1 MLNSRKAIR
10 GGMFLVMLLAVLD
23 LSMRAYFSYGNVEDR
38 LNDYFLGQN
47 ISFDSF
53 GVDWNLLQPVV
64 RISRATIG
72 GSHFEKVT
80 LRINTIESILKQRV
94 AVSGLIVG
102 SAKVSL
108 EETEEGWRLLGVSRS
123 GAEFNVT
130 DLFWSIRTVDVTG
143 ALNFLGDDV
152 DALIPVRVIRS
163 RGAGLDQR
171 RITLWPDRNCD
182 HCNIVVAVDSIVQPI
197 FDFWTESSI
206 TATLKSTGFL
216 LRENN
221 SKLLGIRD
229 SSVELNGVWRS
240 EGSSSVSQLNFAI
253 VSVDPSSP
261 SVFRGRLN
269 LEGEDGYLVGNIK
282 EIEYTSAFGDYLF
295 PPVDVALDVDQ
306 SVRLGVQDLDLTEW
320 TGLITDTLS
329 HDHQVRQWLEGLGP
343 SGVLADLRVDIDESG
358 ITFLGDI
365 LNLGINN
372 YKGVPKTRIRRGSL
386 SGHNRIV
393 SLDILE
399 GPVEVDFS
407 GLFESD
413 WNYESATGAIFFA
426 LLDDGYFGVH
436 SRDLVVL
443 NREMLLSGDFA
454 LTNPRERAE
463 RRLSISL
470 DVSKFDL
477 NRVADYIPKNIPSN
491 IQAWVTNSIL
501 SGLVTS
507 GSFMFHGYSKSL
519 VADHPPNF
527 YIDALVEDLVVDYHP
542 EWPLA
547 YGIKG
552 RINIDRKK
560 VAAKLE
566 GVSTRG
572 MHFSSA
578 SVLTNNKEKHVNLY
592 FEGQTRLEQLVDFLE
607 DIPSAYQ
614 EDLISLDWESQGLLN
629 LNGSLGFSLSGET
642 LLSDEISVELEVID
656 ATIYSANYGIKLQQL
671 FGKLDYKSKLGFFS
685 EGLQGELFGYPM
697 NLKIGSVSEQFQ
709 EAIVLTMD
717 GRLGSE
723 NIYELINATQGK
735 VLKGSSN
742 FQTKLFIPRNAPV
755 SLEVTSDLF
764 GMDVLLPRP
773 IGKTKEERNEVELNF
788 DFLSEYTVIGLDIDG
803 KTGGWFHIGE
813 GRLQRGSLG
822 IQKEPLV
829 ISDSDEQVTVTG
841 RLSEFNLSGQ
851 GSFRELPDFE
861 LRDLVVDSMYI
872 EPFVINNAIIDGK
885 NDRARMQFSVE
896 SDELEGV
903 VEKRESGVWKVHLNR
918 AVLEGANANWNNRS
932 GHKEVSEIEFELP
945 FDFAIDS
952 LTWVDENGNF
962 EDYGE
967 YRFKIRPDEIGI
979 RIEEFSALIK
989 GINVVAE
996 DVIFWDRLSNIT
1008 SFKGGVSGQN
1018 LAQVLPL
1025 WGYEVNIDSTSFS
1038 SSGEIEWAGSPLD
1051 FQFKNIQG
1059 EVTTSITNG
1068 RFLDVDQGGGAVKLI
1083 GLFNYSAIFERM
1095 QLNFSDLLGKGMSFN
1110 RVYART
1116 MLNRGLLKFVDPMI
1130 VEGNSSLIRLTGN
1143 VNLNNGILDNE
1154 MIVTLPLD
1162 KSLPWYA
1169 AYVALA
1175 NPAAG
1180 VGVLLARRIFDDQI
1194 ESLSSGRYS
1203 IRGTLSDPVVEF
1215 ETVFTAEAETS
1226 NVAN

>member
-1 MLNSRKAIR
+1 MPNSRKAIK
-10 GGMFLVMLLAVLD
+10 GGMFVALLLAVLD
-23 LSMRAYFSYGNVEDR
+23 LSMRAYFSFGNVEDR
-38 LNDYFLGQN
+38 INDYFLGQN

-53 GVDWNLLQPVV
+53 KVDWNLLQPIV

-72 GSHFEKVT
+72 DSHFEKVT
-80 LRINTIESILKQRV
+80 LRINSIESILKQRI
-94 AVSGLIVG
+94 ALSGLIVG
-102 SAKVSL
+102 SAKVLL
-108 EETEEGWRLLGVSRS
+108 EETEEGWRLLGASRA
-123 GAEFNVT
+123 GAELNIT
-130 DLFWSIRTVDVTG
+130 DLFWSISTVDVTG
-143 ALNFLGDDV
+143 ALNFLGDGV

-163 RGAGLDQR
+163 RGSELDQR

-182 HCNIVVAVDSIVQPI
+182 HCNIVLAVDSIVQPI

-229 SSVELNGVWRS
+229 SSVELKGEWKS
-240 EGSSSVSQLNFAI
+240 EGSRSASQLSFAI
-253 VSVDPSSP
+253 MSVDPSSP
-261 SVFRGRLN
+261 SVFRGQLN
-269 LEGEDGYLVGNIK
+269 LEGENGYLVGSIN
-282 EIEYTSAFGDYLF
+282 EIEYTSPLGDYLF
-295 PPVDVALDVDQ
+295 PSVDVALDVDR
-306 SVRLGVQDLDLTEW
+306 SVRLGVQDIDLIEW
-320 TGLITDTLS
+320 TGLITETLS
-329 HDHQVRQWLEGLGP
+329 NDHQIRQWLEGLSP
-343 SGVLADLRVDIDESG
+343 SGVIEDLRVDIDESG

-407 GLFESD
+407 DIFESN
-413 WNYESATGAIFFA
+413 WNYESATGALFFA

-436 SRDLVVL
+436 GRDLNVL
-443 NREMLLSGDFA
+443 NGEMVLSGDFA

-463 RRLSISL
+463 RRLSIGL

-477 NRVADYIPKNIPSN
+477 NRVANYVPKNIPSN
-491 IQAWVTNSIL
+491 IQDWITSSIL

-507 GSFMFHGYSKSL
+507 GTFMFHGYSKSL
-519 VADHPPNF
+519 VANRPASF
-527 YIDALVEDLVVDYHP
+527 YLDMLVEDVVLDYHP

-547 YGIKG
+547 YGIEG
-552 RINIDRKK
+552 RINIDRQQA
-560 VAAKLE
+560 AAKLE
-566 GVSTRG
+566 AVSARG
-572 MHFSSA
+572 MNFSSA
-578 SVLTNNKEKHVNLY
+578 SVLTNNKEKYVNLY
-592 FEGQTRLEQLVDFLE
+592 FEGQTRLEQLVDFIE
-607 DIPSAYQ
+607 DIPSTYQ
-614 EDLISLDWESQGLLN
+614 EDLISLDWETQGLIN
-629 LNGSLGFSLSGET
+629 LNGSVGFSLSEET
-642 LLSDEISVELEVID
+642 SLSNEISMELGVID
-656 ATIYSANYGIKLQQL
+656 ATIYSVNYGIKLQQL
-671 FGKLDYKSKLGFFS
+671 LGKLNYKSGLGFFS

-697 NLKIGSVSEQFQ
+697 KLKIGSDSEQFQ
-709 EAIVLTMD
+709 EAIVLTVD
-717 GRLGSE
+717 GSLGSE
-723 NIYELINATQGK
+723 NIYELFNVTRGK
-735 VLKGSSN
+735 VLEGGSK

-764 GMDVLLPRP
+764 GMDVLLPKP
-773 IGKTKEERNEVELNF
+773 IGKTKEEKTEVELNI
-788 DFLSEYTVIGLDIDG
+788 DFLNEYTVIGLDIDG
-803 KTGGWFHIGE
+803 ETGGWIHVSE
-813 GRLQRGSLG
+813 GRVQRGSVG
-822 IQKEPLV
+822 IQKEPIV
-829 ISDSDEQVTVTG
+829 ISESDEQVTVTG

-851 GSFRELPDFE
+851 GSFRDLPDFE

-885 NDRARMQFSVE
+885 SDRARMQFSVE

-903 VEKRESGVWKVHLNR
+903 VEKRESGVWNVHLNR
-918 AVLEGANANWNNRS
+918 AVLEGDNANWNNRS

-979 RIEEFSALIK
+979 KIEEFSALIK

-996 DVIFWDRLSNIT
+996 DAIFWDRFSNIT

-1038 SSGEIEWAGSPLD
+1038 SSGEVEWAGSPLD
-1051 FQFKNIQG
+1051 FQFKNIRG

-1083 GLFNYSAIFERM
+1083 GLFNYSAIFDRM

-1143 VNLNNGILDNE
+1143 VNLNSGILDNE